1 MKERAAQE
9 RTNEQ
14 RLVVGL
20 LERQL
25 NYLQNGNASR
35 MTATF
40 SALSSWRQRGR
51 EDTEFTAENSIQK
64 KSGRCPRGIADLQA

>member
-1 MKERAAQE
+1 MKERVAQE
-9 RTNEQ
+9 RTKEQ

-25 NYLQNGNASR
+25 NSLQNGNASR

-51 EDTEFTAENSIQK
+51 EDIEFTAENRIQR
-64 KSGRCPRGIADLQA
+64 KSRRCPQGIPDL